1 MLSVESSDENAIVQI
16 IKKGLPDM
24 ITEEGVNRG
33 LSFKPRSNDV
43 FVVTPPKCGTTWMQQ
58 ILHQLRSGGDMSFS
72 DISEEIP
79 FIEYAYDIEMDLEA
93 EQKYQP
99 R

>member
-1 MLSVESSDENAIVQI
+1 MESSDENATVQI

-58 ILHQLRSGGDMSFS
+58 ILHQLRSGGDMSFN